1 MVKYYCDRCHKESE
15 RANTAYTDKHIHL
28 CNKCSQEWQA
38 ITIGLEQ
45 RMHDERCR
53 LARTFMRMD
62 PPTLAGEDVIVPEAS
77 VSDVDL
83 SFEFTTEG
91 ELLS

>member
-28 CNKCSQEWQA
+28 CTKCHDEWQT
-38 ITIGLEQ
+38 ITIALEQ
-45 RMHDERCR
+45 RMHDERIR

-62 PPTLAGEDVIVPEAS
+62 PPTSADNTVIIPDAS
-77 VSDVDL
+77 ESDADL
-83 SFEFTTEG
+83 TFEFTIEG